1 MGDGTAKNHALVP
14 DAGRVG
20 NRSRYS
26 RGFAARRPPAGMR
39 RALAVVCLL
48 VVAGCGGPLAGD
60 SPDTPPQTATPA
72 PVPTSAEAYPPG
84 VSSDDVNATRLAA
97 TTARSLNG
105 STYALTADRLRGV
118 PDQSLTTTFVG
129 PRTRVRVA
137 SPRRYVRRNV
147 TLTTRDAALTLE
159 RFENASYAT
168 GDRLLR
174 YDGNDTR
181 ARPLT
186 QRDAGV
192 GARLAGTLVARYL
205 TAASVRVE
213 QQPNGSVR
221 VTGRGIARDEWRNYS
236 LQALV
241 ALDGTVIRFDAVFA
255 TDDAVRLVR
264 FRLDRSATFEPP
276 TWARTETDA
285 RRRPT

>member
-1 MGDGTAKNHALVP
+1 
-14 DAGRVG
+14 
-20 NRSRYS
+20 
-26 RGFAARRPPAGMR
+26 MR
-39 RALAVVCLL
+39 RVLAVVCLL
-48 VVAGCGGPLAGD
+48 AVAGCGGPLAGD

-72 PVPTSAEAYPPG
+72 PVPTGAEAYPPG

-97 TTARSLNG
+97 ATVRSLNG

-129 PRTRVRVA
+129 PRTRVRAA

-221 VTGRGIARDEWRNYS
+221 VTGRSIARDEWRDYS

-241 ALDGTVIRFDAVFA
+241 APDGTVIRFNAVFA
-255 TDDAVRLVR
+255 TDDEVRLVR

-276 TWARTETDA
+276 PWARTEQATGIYERA
-285 RRRPT
+285 FRATNALGRETKEPRPL